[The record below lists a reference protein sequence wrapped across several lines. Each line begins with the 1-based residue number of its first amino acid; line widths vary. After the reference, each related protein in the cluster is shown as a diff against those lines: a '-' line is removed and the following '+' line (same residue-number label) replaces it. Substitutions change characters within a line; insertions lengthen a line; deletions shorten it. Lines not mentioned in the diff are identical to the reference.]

1 MAKDT
6 RKTMTID
13 AGGPVRDNQNLV
25 HVGRAVLVVFED
37 YLRLRRWPISPTAA
51 AQKRVVN
58 AKGLGRINRPSRRTR
73 SSNSFCTKSVKAAIL
88 ACDENHTQIRL
99 PLPDTIPQC
108 KILLARP
115 CEFEENRGAIVVS
128 RTLTLCF
135 GLKGL
140 PSSLDSQICSK
151 RMGHLLWAKPGIKLL
166 RCDKPAPSH

>member
-1 MAKDT
+1 MPRALGASTDH
-6 RKTMTID
+6 REE
-13 AGGPVRDNQNLV
+13 RDLQ
-25 HVGRAVLVVFED
+25 
-37 YLRLRRWPISPTAA
+37 I
-51 AQKRVVN
+51 
-58 AKGLGRINRPSRRTR
+58 
-73 SSNSFCTKSVKAAIL
+73 SFCTESVKAAIL